1 MTHRNIVPR
10 LSVLLFAAVLS
21 SMSTGTSSGSFAA
34 VQLTPPSS
42 TTLRVRGTIEKYEAA
57 TRILSVS
64 TTNGTE
70 RFPLAL
76 GARIR
81 QGWHAIDASLL
92 EKLSGYRVDVR
103 YSESGGKKT
112 VESVHVNG
120 KAKG

>member
-1 MTHRNIVPR
+1 M
-10 LSVLLFAAVLS
+10 LAVSLS
-21 SMSTGTSSGSFAA
+21 SLSSTTSLAA
-34 VQLTPPSS
+34 AQSTAASSS
-42 TTLRVRGTIEKYEAA
+42 TTLRMRGTIEKYEVA

-64 TTNGTE
+64 TANGTV
-70 RFPLAL
+70 RFTLAL
-76 GARIR
+76 TARIR

-92 EKLSGYRVDVR
+92 ETLTGYRVDVR